1 MLKKT
6 ILGLAGL
13 VGVLVMILG
22 ARWLF
27 DPTGAAQAAGMP
39 LLDGIARSTQVGDL
53 GALLFVS
60 GGFTLFAILRRQPV
74 LLYTPLFML
83 GTTAVFRAL
92 AVVVAGAAFAPVL
105 IGIEVILCVII
116 FAAQRQLSATQFE

>member
-1 MLKKT
+1 MLKKM

-13 VGVLVMILG
+13 VGALVMVLG

-27 DPTGAAQAAGMP
+27 DPAGAAEAAGMP

-60 GGFTLFAILRRQPV
+60 GAFTLMGIVRRQAV

-83 GTTAVFRAL
+83 GTTAVFRSL

-105 IGIEVILCVII
+105 IGIEVV
-116 FAAQRQLSATQFE
+116 